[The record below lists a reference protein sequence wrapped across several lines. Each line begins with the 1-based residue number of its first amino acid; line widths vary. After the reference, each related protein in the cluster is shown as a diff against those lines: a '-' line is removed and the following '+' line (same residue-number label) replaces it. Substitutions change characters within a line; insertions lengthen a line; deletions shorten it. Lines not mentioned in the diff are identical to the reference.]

1 MSDSNICQNS
11 LVIYKK
17 RPGRVARVGEKL
29 VVEMQDGKQIKV
41 RPKDVTLLHP
51 GPVKR
56 LEELV
61 SLTGEVELAW

>member
-1 MSDSNICQNS
+1 MSDSNIKQDC

-17 RPGRVARVGEKL
+17 RPGRVVRIGEKL
-29 VVEMQDGKQIKV
+29 VIAMQDGKQIKV

-56 LEELV
+56 
-61 SLTGEVELAW
+61 SCTQDP

>member
-1 MSDSNICQNS
+1 MSDSNIKQDC

-17 RPGRVARVGEKL
+17 QPGRAARVGEKL
-29 VVEMQDGKQIKV
+29 VIEMQDGKQIKV

-56 LEELV
+56 LDELG
-61 SLTGEVELAW
+61 SLT